1 MKFFSDKCL
10 FRIIFD
16 KSLILLFVP
25 IWKIMFVGERLH
37 KVDVKIGIFII
48 FVMTGIISFIIA

>member
-1 MKFFSDKCL
+1 
-10 FRIIFD
+10 
-16 KSLILLFVP
+16 
-25 IWKIMFVGERLH
+25 MFVGERLH